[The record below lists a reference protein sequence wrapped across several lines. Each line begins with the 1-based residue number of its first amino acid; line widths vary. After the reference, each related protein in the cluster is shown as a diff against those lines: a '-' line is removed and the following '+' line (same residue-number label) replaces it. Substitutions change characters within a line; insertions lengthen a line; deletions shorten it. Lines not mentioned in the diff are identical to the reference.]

1 MTKELKSRLRTLK
14 STHKITSAMKI
25 VAATA
30 FNRLKHN
37 ASPMFYFLES
47 LIALSTQV
55 QRPITSENNRRLLIV
70 IGGDRGLCGG
80 YNAAIRKK
88 ATQYLKDFPDAKV
101 AYIGTKIV
109 LKEYKG
115 IFTETV
121 QTLGQWTVLLDK
133 LQPLWIQYGVID
145 IVYTVFQTLYDQQVT
160 LISVIPEGERPV
172 RDLMPQISVPLLDE
186 TSIDIFPLIYTAM
199 VMEAIVHAQLC
210 EFSTRM
216 LSMDNATQNAEKMI
230 EALQLKINKMR
241 QAMITK
247 ELSETM
253 AGSINI

>member
-1 MTKELKSRLRTLK
+1 MTKALKSRLRTLK
-14 STHKITSAMKI
+14 STHKITSAMKM

-37 ASPMFYFLES
+37 AIPLFDFLSS
-47 LIALSTQV
+47 LIDLSAHMQAATTDGNDQ
-55 QRPITSENNRRLLIV
+55 RLLIV

-88 ATQYLKDFPDAKV
+88 AAQYLKDFPDAHV

-109 LKEYKG
+109 LKEHKG
-115 IFTETV
+115 IFIETV
-121 QTLGQWTVLLDK
+121 HQLGQWPVLLDT
-133 LQPLWIQYGVID
+133 LQPIWAKYGFVD

-160 LISVIPEGERPV
+160 LGPVIRDRDNEGGLDRGA
-172 RDLMPQISVPLLDE
+172 ILDE
-186 TSIDIFPLIYTAM
+186 TTIDIAPLIYTAT
-199 VMEAIVHAQLC
+199 VMQAIIHAQLC
-210 EFSTRM
+210 EFSSRM

-230 EALQLKINKMR
+230 AALHLKINKMR

-253 AGSINI
+253 SGSL